1 MGERLIKY
9 RVLSFRLSDDEYKQV
24 EAAGRRCGF
33 VSASLFAR
41 AAALKGDSLEPV
53 STPLDQELNRLWRRV
68 EALTSLLEQ
77 MSTRLGSI
85 IDGIRSSEDPLS
97 CSLT

>member
-1 MGERLIKY
+1 MGEGLTKY
-9 RVLSFRLSDDEYKQV
+9 RVLSFRLSDEEYRHV

-41 AAALKGDSLEPV
+41 AVALKRDSLEPV
-53 STPLDQELNRLWRRV
+53 GTPLDLELNRLWRRV
-68 EALTSLLEQ
+68 EALTSTLEQ

-85 IDGIRSSEDPLS
+85 IERMRSSEDPLS